1 MSWFKRHRRVRSKR
15 LVERRRKRFLLK
27 LTMITIVV
35 VILISFASW
44 FSYRP
49 SIQIIK
55 IVVNGNN
62 VVSDLD
68 IGNITNEVLD
78 GKYLFLFS
86 RADSLTY
93 PEKEIET
100 AILTTFKQ
108 IKSVDIV
115 RTDFQT
121 LSMDIEEQ
129 KPYALWCLSKT
140 EDVQDDCYFLNK
152 DGLIFS
158 KAPNFTGNVFFRF
171 YGYLNDINL
180 IGKYYLKVN
189 DEFNSTNV
197 LINSISSLGVVPVE
211 LRPLGDTDMELYMD
225 DGSKIL
231 FTRGQRSSEILDN
244 LRVVLES
251 ETFKNEK
258 MKDVE
263 YIDLRFGN
271 KVYFKLR

>member
-1 MSWFKRHRRVRSKR
+1 MRRKGVRSKK
-15 LVERRRKRFLLK
+15 LIERRRKKFLLK
-27 LTMITIVV
+27 LVVITIVT
-35 VILISFASW
+35 VILIGFVSW
-44 FSYRP
+44 LSYRS
-49 SIQIIK
+49 SIQIIN

-62 VVSDLD
+62 VVSDSD
-68 IGNITNEVLD
+68 IENVTRGVLD
-78 GKYLFLFS
+78 GKYFFLFP
-86 RADSLTY
+86 RADSLIY

-100 AILTTFKQ
+100 VILTIFKQ

-129 KPYALWCLSKT
+129 KPYALWCISKN
-140 EDVQDDCYFLNK
+140 EEMQDDCYFLNK

-171 YGYLNDINL
+171 YGYLNGIDL
-180 IGKYYLKVN
+180 LGKYYLKVN
-189 DEFNSTNV
+189 DEFNRINI
-197 LINSISSLGVVPVE
+197 LIDSIRGLDIVPTE
-211 LRPLGDTDMELYMD
+211 LRPSGDIDMELYMN

-231 FTRGQRSSEILDN
+231 FTRVQRSSEILDN
-244 LRVVLES
+244 LKVVLES
-251 ETFKNEK
+251 ETFKNMK
-258 MKDVE
+258 MDNVE